1 MSRKAYQDRTFGVTN
16 MWNLLIPAVTSLLD
30 KVIPDPQAKAE
41 AQLKMLEM
49 AQKGELAALDADMK
63 LALGQLEVNKI
74 EAGTDLY
81 RGGWR
86 PGVGWVSVAGLAY
99 QFLLQ
104 PILPWVVGLFG
115 IMVPPLP
122 PIDIETLMVLL
133 TGILGLGGFRTYEKV
148 KKAS

>member
-1 MSRKAYQDRTFGVTN
+1 

-74 EAGTDLY
+74 EASSEDSYTKRWRPTVGYILCAALAFQYVVNPLIVWYAAVWMPTLTPPSIGLDDNMWELMF
-81 RGGWR
+81 GVLGLAGWR
-86 PGVGWVSVAGLAY
+86 SLDKIKGK
-99 QFLLQ
+99 
-104 PILPWVVGLFG
+104 
-115 IMVPPLP
+115 
-122 PIDIETLMVLL
+122 
-133 TGILGLGGFRTYEKV
+133 R
-148 KKAS
+148 

>member
-1 MSRKAYQDRTFGVTN
+1 

-30 KVIPDPQAKAE
+30 KVIPDPQAKAA

-86 PGVGWVSVAGLAY
+86 PGCGWGKCCWSSLSIPITAYSTVGSGLIWY
-99 QFLLQ
+99 YGSSLTSYRQRNSN
-104 PILPWVVGLFG
+104 G
-115 IMVPPLP
+115 IVDWYARLRW
-122 PIDIETLMVLL
+122 IENV
-133 TGILGLGGFRTYEKV
+133 
-148 KKAS
+148 